1 MASGDGEAA
10 TFTRRGFLR
19 GAAAAQPMAVGVFVY
34 GLAFG
39 VVARQ
44 ADLSVLE
51 AVLTSVAVFSGSAQ
65 LAAVGAVGAAPC
77 LDAVGVWALAAL
89 ILVTNARYVLYGATY
104 RPWLGGIR
112 ARAAYPTLFFTGD
125 GAYVMT
131 MAAHARGERD
141 GAYVMGC
148 GVATF
153 VPWCIGTGIGA
164 AASGL
169 LPGDPSTLGLDFLLA
184 GFATALGAK
193 MVRAR
198 ADLVTI
204 AVAVAVAL
212 GTDAVLPGG
221 WGIVAAGLAGGV
233 LAALRH
239 RPEMRLP

>member
-1 MASGDGEAA
+1 MSDGKA
-10 TFTRRGFLR
+10 TFTLRGFVR
-19 GAAAAQPMAVGVFVY
+19 GAVAAQPMGVGVFVY

-44 ADLSVLE
+44 ADLSALE
-51 AVLTSVAVFSGSAQ
+51 AVLTSAAVFSGSAQ
-65 LAAVGAVGAAPC
+65 LAAAGAIGAAPSF
-77 LDAVGVWALAAL
+77 DAVGVWALAAL

-104 RPWLGGIR
+104 RPWLGGLR
-112 ARAAYPTLFFTGD
+112 AREAYPTLFFTGD
-125 GAYVMT
+125 GAYVIT
-131 MAAHARGERD
+131 MAAHAEGERD
-141 GAYVMGC
+141 GAFVMGC
-148 GVATF
+148 GALTF
-153 VPWCIGTGIGA
+153 VLWCIGTGLGA

-169 LPGDPSTLGLDFLLA
+169 LPWDPSALGLDFMLA

-198 ADLVTI
+198 ADVVTI

-212 GTDAVLPGG
+212 ATDAVLPGG
-221 WGIVAAGLAGGV
+221 WGVVAAGLAGGA